1 MKKAINKAHKI
12 TDGKKTTGMSI
23 AMVLLQVLVMYKPDL
38 ISHQTENVL
47 ELVISSGM
55 VGSLGHKLWKNRKAI
70 WKYTKKPIRWFK
82 RIKKAR

>member
-1 MKKAINKAHKI
+1 MKGVINKAHKVV
-12 TDGKKTTGMSI
+12 DGKKTTGMSI
-23 AMVLLQVLVMYKPDL
+23 AMVLLQILVMYKPDL

-55 VGSLGHKLWKNRKAI
+55 VGSLGHKLWKNRKI
-70 WKYTKKPIRWFK
+70 VWEYTKKPFQWLK